1 MPPMRA
7 LALTG
12 TGGLEHL
19 SLLDAPAPAVTA
31 PDDVLVRIRTAALNR
46 LDLFITEG
54 LKGLTYS
61 FPHIVGS
68 DGAGVVEAVG
78 PAVQGICP
86 GDRVMLN
93 PGISC
98 GVCDSCRAGDE
109 PLCPDYEIL
118 GEHRAGTAADYV
130 VVPAANVAPVP
141 DGMSWAEAA
150 AYPLATL
157 TAWRML
163 VTRAALAEGERV
175 LVWGAGGGVAQAAI
189 QIAKLRGA
197 EVVATSG
204 SDEKLE
210 TARRL
215 GADHVVNHATAD
227 VVAEVRRLLGR
238 RGVEVVV
245 DTVGEATWP
254 SSLRLLAPAGRL
266 VTCGATSGPMV
277 SLDVRRLFWYQ
288 WSILG
293 STMGNRRE
301 FAEIVQLAAR
311 GRLRPVVDSVVPLA
325 DGAAAYQRLAAGAQ
339 TGKLVLEVSS

>member
-1 MPPMRA
+1 MRA

-19 SLLDAPAPAVTA
+19 ALLDVPAPAITD
-31 PDDVLVRIRTAALNR
+31 PDDVLVRIRAAALNR
-46 LDLFITEG
+46 LDLFIAEG
-54 LKGLTYS
+54 LKGLTYR
-61 FPHIVGS
+61 FPHVVGS

-78 PAVQGICP
+78 PAVKHLAP
-86 GDRVMLN
+86 GDRVLLN

-98 GVCDSCRAGDE
+98 GACSECQAGDE
-109 PLCPDYEIL
+109 PLCPDYRIL
-118 GEHRAGTAADYV
+118 GEHRDGTAAELV
-130 VVPAANVAPVP
+130 VVPAVNAVPVP

-150 AYPLATL
+150 AFPLATL

-163 VTRAALAEGERV
+163 VTRARVAAGERV

-189 QIAKLRGA
+189 QIARLHGA
-197 EVVATSG
+197 EVVATSS

-238 RGVEVVV
+238 RTVEVVV
-245 DTVGEATWP
+245 DSVGEATWP
-254 SSLRLLAPAGRL
+254 MSLRLLGPAGRL
-266 VTCGATSGPMV
+266 VTCGATSGPFV
-277 SLDVRRLFWYQ
+277 SLDVRKLFWYQ
-288 WSILG
+288 WSLLG
-293 STMGNRRE
+293 STMGSHRE
-301 FAEIVQLAAR
+301 FAEIVRLAAR
-311 GRLRPVVDSVVPLA
+311 GELRPVVDSVVPLA
-325 DGAAAYQRLAAGAQ
+325 EGVAAYRRLASGAQ

>member
-1 MPPMRA
+1 MRA

-19 SLLDAPAPAVTA
+19 ALLDVPAPAVAA
-31 PDDVLVRIRTAALNR
+31 PDEVLVRIRTAALNR
-46 LDLFITEG
+46 LDLFIADG
-54 LKGLTYS
+54 LKGLTYR

-78 PAVQGICP
+78 PAVQGARP

-98 GVCDSCRAGDE
+98 RDCDTCRAGDE
-109 PLCPDYEIL
+109 PLCSEYQIL
-118 GEHRAGTAADYV
+118 GEHRAGTAAEYV
-130 VVPAANVAPVP
+130 VVPEANVAPVP
-141 DGMSWAEAA
+141 ADMTWAEAA

-163 VTRAALAEGERV
+163 TSRARIVAGERV
-175 LVWGAGGGVAQAAI
+175 LIWGAGGGVAQAAI

-204 SDEKLE
+204 SDAKLE

-215 GADHVVNHATAD
+215 GADHVVNHRTDD
-227 VVAEVRRLLGR
+227 VVAEVRRMLGR
-238 RGVEVVV
+238 RAVEVVV

-254 SSLRLLAPAGRL
+254 TSLRLLGPAGRL
-266 VTCGATSGPMV
+266 VTCGATSGPIV
-277 SLDVRRLFWYQ
+277 SLDVRKLFWYQ

-293 STMGNRRE
+293 STMGSRRE
-301 FAEIVQLAAR
+301 FAEIVQLAA
-311 GRLRPVVDSVVPLA
+311 GGQLRPVVDSVVPLA
-325 DGAAAYQRLAAGAQ
+325 EGVAAYRRLADAAQ
-339 TGKLVLEVSS
+339 TGKLVLEVSQ

>member
-1 MPPMRA
+1 MRA

-19 SLLDAPAPAVTA
+19 TLLDVPAPAVTA
-31 PDDVLVRIRTAALNR
+31 PDDVLVRIRAAALNR
-46 LDLFITEG
+46 LDLFIADG
-54 LKGLTYS
+54 LKGLTYR
-61 FPHIVGS
+61 FPHVVGS

-78 PAVQGICP
+78 PEVSHLAP
-86 GDRVMLN
+86 GDRVLLN

-98 GVCDSCRAGDE
+98 GACSACQAGDE
-109 PLCPDYEIL
+109 PLCSGYRIL
-118 GEHRAGTAADYV
+118 GEHRDGTAAELV

-150 AYPLATL
+150 AFPLATL

-163 VTRAALAEGERV
+163 VTRAKLGAGERV

-189 QIAKLRGA
+189 QIARLRGA
-197 EVVATSG
+197 EVVATSS

-227 VVAEVRRLLGR
+227 VAAEVRRLLGR
-238 RGVEVVV
+238 RSVEVVV

-254 SSLRLLAPAGRL
+254 TSLRLLGPGGRL
-266 VTCGATSGPMV
+266 VTCGATSGPFV
-277 SLDVRRLFWYQ
+277 SLDVRKLFWYQ
-288 WSILG
+288 WSLLG
-293 STMGNRRE
+293 STMGSHRE
-301 FAEIVQLAAR
+301 FAEIVRLATR
-311 GRLRPVVDSVVPLA
+311 GELRPVVDSVVPLA
-325 DGAAAYQRLAAGAQ
+325 DGVAAYRRLASGAQ

>member
-1 MPPMRA
+1 MRA

-19 SLLDAPAPAVTA
+19 ALLDVPAPAITD
-31 PDDVLVRIRTAALNR
+31 PDDVLVRIRAAALNR
-46 LDLFITEG
+46 LDLFIAEG
-54 LKGLTYS
+54 LKGLTYR
-61 FPHIVGS
+61 FPHVVGS

-78 PAVQGICP
+78 PAVKHLAP
-86 GDRVMLN
+86 GDRVLLN

-98 GVCDSCRAGDE
+98 GACSACQAGDE
-109 PLCPDYEIL
+109 PLCPDYRIL
-118 GEHRAGTAADYV
+118 GEHRDGTAAELV
-130 VVPAANVAPVP
+130 VVPAVNAVPVP

-150 AYPLATL
+150 AFPLATL

-163 VTRAALAEGERV
+163 VTRARVAAGERV

-189 QIAKLRGA
+189 QIARLHGA
-197 EVVATSG
+197 EVVATSS

-238 RGVEVVV
+238 RTVEVVV
-245 DTVGEATWP
+245 DSVGEATWP
-254 SSLRLLAPAGRL
+254 MSLRLLGPAGRL
-266 VTCGATSGPMV
+266 VTCGATSGPFV
-277 SLDVRRLFWYQ
+277 SLDVRKLFWYQ
-288 WSILG
+288 WSLLG
-293 STMGNRRE
+293 STMGSHRE
-301 FAEIVQLAAR
+301 FAEIVRLAAR
-311 GRLRPVVDSVVPLA
+311 GELRPVVDSVVPLA
-325 DGAAAYQRLAAGAQ
+325 EGVAAYRRLASGAQ